1 MQTKVLL
8 HLLMWRLCFVPTGY
22 IFDLPRSREFC
33 LLWMDW
39 RLGLF
44 ACHCIA
50 ILQEKQHRSN
60 WFLDVLGISGV
71 TRWIFIATSQDLKVL
86 PHQKKH
92 SFRIWKYLIVNHFR
106 LMKVDPDSPRKRWVF
121 YTHCLVA
128 HGIGSISDI
137 SRLNWSISWRSLIL
151 RWGQQSKST
160 LLHV

>member
-71 TRWIFIATSQDLKVL
+71 TRWIFIATSQDLLVL
-86 PHQKKH
+86 PPKKKQ
-92 SFRIWKYLIVNHFR
+92 SFRIWKSLTMNHFR
-106 LMKVDPDSPRKRWVF
+106 LMKVDPDSPRKMWVF
-121 YTHCLVA
+121 YTHCLLFGGTWNRQYLWYLQA
-128 HGIGSISDI
+128 QLKHQLKESDTKM
-137 SRLNWSISWRSLIL
+137 RST
-151 RWGQQSKST
+151 K
-160 LLHV
+160 

>member
-71 TRWIFIATSQDLKVL
+71 TR
-86 PHQKKH
+86 
-92 SFRIWKYLIVNHFR
+92 
-106 LMKVDPDSPRKRWVF
+106 
-121 YTHCLVA
+121 
-128 HGIGSISDI
+128 
-137 SRLNWSISWRSLIL
+137 
-151 RWGQQSKST
+151 
-160 LLHV
+160 

>member
-50 ILQEKQHRSN
+50 ILQEKHHRSN

-86 PHQKKH
+86 PHQKKG
-92 SFRIWKYLIVNHFR
+92 SFRIWKSLTMNHFR
-106 LMKVDPDSPRKRWVF
+106 LMKVDPDSPRKMWVF
-121 YTHCLVA
+121 LHSLFGGTWNRQYLWYLQAQLKHQLKE
-128 HGIGSISDI
+128 SDTKM
-137 SRLNWSISWRSLIL
+137 RST
-151 RWGQQSKST
+151 K
-160 LLHV
+160 